1 MKLKINNC
9 LKFYF
14 LNYNFLKEKE
24 TGTGS
29 KKAYCSFFGM
39 ITIFILSFSAKAQ
52 QSMTVHDAI
61 SLSLANNYDI
71 LLSRNDSSL
80 AALNFSYRDYA
91 FYPRLNANGGL
102 IYNNNDSKQVL
113 ADGSK
118 RERDNIKSSNLS
130 ASVSLNW
137 TLFDGMKM
145 FVTRK
150 KLGEFIELGELQIK
164 NQIVTTV
171 AEVMRTYYDIVR
183 QQQQLKA
190 IEELMDLINERL
202 KLAQYKFDI
211 GTGAKPDVLQAQID
225 LNAQKSAHL
234 AQQTNILKLK
244 EQLNQLLAVSV
255 STEFTVA
262 DTIPINTDLS
272 LDAIQNG
279 VTSVNP
285 VLQITQKNLDI
296 AELTLRE
303 RKAERFPIVS
313 FNSAYNFN
321 KNDNKS
327 VVNPF
332 QPLFNQNKGFNYGLT
347 ATVPLFNGLN
357 TRRLI
362 RSAQLDIDYQELV
375 YKRDL
380 AQITTSISNAYKDY
394 DLYKRTLQLEEDN
407 IKLVRENL
415 FIAQERY
422 RLGVSTFLELREAQ
436 QSLEEANYRL
446 IGARYNT
453 KAAEIE
459 LMRLRGDL
467 VQ

>member
-1 MKLKINNC
+1 MKFKTSNRLKLISRLATHKNIFGIITA
-9 LKFYF
+9 LFIA
-14 LNYNFLKEKE
+14 
-24 TGTGS
+24 GTV
-29 KKAYCSFFGM
+29 
-39 ITIFILSFSAKAQ
+39 KAQ
-52 QSMTVHDAI
+52 QPMSVEDAI
-61 SLSLANNYDI
+61 AISLANNYEI

-80 AALNFSYRDYA
+80 AALNYSYANFA

-102 IYNNNDSKQVL
+102 LYNNNDSKQVL

-118 RERDNIKSSNLS
+118 RERDDIKSSNLS
-130 ASVSLNW
+130 ASVNLNW
-137 TLFDGMKM
+137 TLFDGLKM
-145 FVTRK
+145 FATRK
-150 KLGEFIELGELQIK
+150 KLGEFLELGELQIK
-164 NQIVTTV
+164 NQVVATV

-183 QQQQLKA
+183 QQQQLKS
-190 IEELMDLINERL
+190 IEEQMDLINERL

-234 AQQTNILKLK
+234 TQQTNILKLK
-244 EQLNQLLAVSV
+244 EQLNQLLAISPNNNFSV
-255 STEFTVA
+255 Q
-262 DTIPINTDLS
+262 DTIPINTELS
-272 LDAIQNG
+272 IDAIQTG

-285 VLQITQKNLDI
+285 QLLITQKNIDI
-296 AELTLRE
+296 AQLTLKE
-303 RKAERFPIVS
+303 RRADRFPVVS

-321 KNDNKS
+321 RNDNKS
-327 VVNPF
+327 VINPF
-332 QPLFNQNKGFNYGLT
+332 QPLFNQTKGLNYGLT
-347 ATVPLFNGLN
+347 ATVPLFNGMN

-362 RSAQLDIDYQELV
+362 RAAELDISYQELI

-394 DLYKRTLQLEEDN
+394 DLHKRTLQLEEEN

-415 FIAQERY
+415 FIARERY
-422 RLGVSTFLELREAQ
+422 RLGISTFLEMREAQ
-436 QSLEEANYRL
+436 RSLEEANNRL